1 MASIKSTHKTDILII
16 GGGGAAAMAA
26 LEASRL
32 GIKPLLVCKDTFL
45 GGATVQA
52 SGGTAIPFLLED
64 SPETFIADTLAS
76 GAFINNHILV
86 RILAEEARKIF
97 FGLEEEGF
105 ILDRSSPDQIR
116 ATKRSEGHSFLRS
129 YADRRQTHGVVNFLK
144 QRVFQEKIPLLEER
158 IVLRL
163 FTEEGRIQGALL
175 FSLED
180 GEFELISSRLVVL
193 ATGGCGQLYSITTNS
208 NCLTGD
214 GYALAFQA
222 GAELMDMEMVQF
234 LPLAFPFPAT
244 IRGAIIGMCSLFGPK
259 VRLYSGLGERYM
271 GRYAPSELEYATRD
285 VVARANYLEIQE
297 GRGTKRRTIIVDPT
311 ENDRSKLKEY
321 RDSSAVIYG
330 MLAETFGEKAA
341 AWEAPFEAIP
351 SQHFM
356 MGGVKI
362 DERCRSSVRNLLCC
376 GEVSGGIHGANR
388 LSGNA
393 LTEIYVFGRRAGR
406 TAVDQAPGIP
416 LKLPHPEII
425 RAEVDRIVAL
435 LNNSRGVSPFR
446 FKQELQKVMWD
457 CVGIVRDGEGLKR
470 ALENFCTLER
480 KFCRISTKCKE
491 KHWNRQW
498 LEVLELGLMLQ
509 TAKLIATSALCR
521 QESRGSHYRRDFPD
535 PDGDWLKNIVLCK
548 DQNGEIKITFTP
560 VSPVRKK
567 SP

>member
-16 GGGGAAAMAA
+16 GGGGAAAIAG

-52 SGGTAIPFLLED
+52 SGGTAIPFLPED
-64 SPETFIADTLAS
+64 SSETFIADILAS

-86 RILAEEARKIF
+86 RILAEEAREIF
-97 FGLEEEGF
+97 YGLEEEGF

-129 YADRRQTHGVVNFLK
+129 YADRRQTHGVVNFFK
-144 QRVFQEKIPLLEER
+144 QRIFQEKIPLLEER

-175 FSLED
+175 FSLEN
-180 GEFELISSRLVVL
+180 GEFEIISARVIII

-214 GYALAFQA
+214 GYPLAFQA
-222 GAELMDMEMVQF
+222 GAELVDMEMVQF
-234 LPLAFPFPAT
+234 LPLAFPYPPT

-259 VRLYSGLGERYM
+259 VRLYNGLGERYM
-271 GRYAPSELEYATRD
+271 ERYAPNELEYATRD
-285 VVARANYLEIQE
+285 LVARANYLEIQE

-321 RDSSAVIYG
+321 RDSSAIIYE
-330 MLAETFGEKAA
+330 MIAETFGEKAA
-341 AWEAPFEAIP
+341 SWEAPFEAIP

-362 DERCRSSVRNLLCC
+362 DKYCHSSVGNLLCC
-376 GEVSGGIHGANR
+376 GEASGGLHGANR

-393 LTEIYVFGRRAGR
+393 LTEIYVFGKRAGR
-406 TAVDQAPGIP
+406 EAVEQASIAR
-416 LKLPHPEII
+416 LKHPHPEIVQ
-425 RAEVDRIVAL
+425 AEINRMKTL
-435 LNNSRGVSPFR
+435 LKNSDGVSPSHL
-446 FKQELQKVMWD
+446 KHELQRVMWNH
-457 CVGIVRDGEGLKR
+457 VGIVRDGDGLKK
-470 ALENFCTLER
+470 ALR
-480 KFCRISTKCKE
+480 KLNDLKRKLSRIYIKCK
-491 KHWNRQW
+491 KQHWNRQL
-498 LEVLELGLMLQ
+498 LEILELDLMLQ
-509 TAKLIATSALCR
+509 IAELIATSALCR
-521 QESRGSHYRRDFPD
+521 QESRGSHYRRDFPGPD
-535 PDGDWLKNIVLCK
+535 PDWLKNIVLCK
-548 DQNGEIKITFTP
+548 DQNGEIKITLTP
-560 VSPVRKK
+560 VSRG
-567 SP
+567 